1 MRKSKSFNIRQSIAK
16 SLFNT
21 RTQTHTQPLQVMSKN
36 ITLNQTTQDTYITNE
51 LEIDIALSFLNACKY
66 VLAWIICLCIYSSM

>member
-1 MRKSKSFNIRQSIAK
+1 
-16 SLFNT
+16 
-21 RTQTHTQPLQVMSKN
+21 MSKN
-36 ITLNQTTQDTYITNE
+36 INLNQTTQDTSITNE